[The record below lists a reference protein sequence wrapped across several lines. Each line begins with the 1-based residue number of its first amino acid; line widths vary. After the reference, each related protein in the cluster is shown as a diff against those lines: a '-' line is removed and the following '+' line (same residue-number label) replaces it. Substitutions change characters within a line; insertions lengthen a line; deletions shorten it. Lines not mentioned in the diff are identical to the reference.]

1 MRFFTKPILAAVLAV
16 TTIGAA
22 TAAPAF
28 ADQRYGNG
36 YEQRYND
43 HDRRNDRDF
52 RNDRDWRGDRNDR
65 DWNRGYN
72 THFRRGDRF
81 DFRRTHY
88 VVVNDWRRYHAP
100 APRYGQYYVRADN
113 GDLLLVA
120 AATGLVLW
128 ALSN

>member
-1 MRFFTKPILAAVLAV
+1 MRFFTKPILAAALAV
-16 TTIGAA
+16 STIGASA
-22 TAAPAF
+22 AAPAF
-28 ADQRYGNG
+28 ADQPRYQQN
-36 YEQRYND
+36 QRYD
-43 HDRRNDRDF
+43 SHRNDNH
-52 RNDRDWRGDRNDR
+52 RNDRDWRDGR
-65 DWNRGYN
+65 YN
-72 THFRRGDRF
+72 NHFNRGDRF

-100 APRYGQYYVRADN
+100 APRRGEYYVRADN